1 MRKRTR
7 EHEDGSPDSD
17 QPIKMFSKYEVQG
30 LLQQEVHSA
39 MKQSE
44 SKMASL
50 LERVQLLECEPK
62 YDLAIHRLEA
72 HIKKVKRRGDA
83 AISYVRMLRPP
94 GVKHNQ
100 RMLGSGLVDLTE
112 TETESGLGTVD
123 ISSHFVNLI
132 MEKTR
137 RNAYDAAFKLKA
149 IDLAVGKG
157 NRDAAQEL
165 GLNESMIR
173 RWKQQREELT
183 QCKKTTKAFRG
194 RKSRWPEL
202 ENELEDW
209 VDTRRADGRGVS
221 TAQIRLKAKTIA
233 TAMKFEDFRG
243 GPSWCLRFLRRK
255 GLSIR
260 VQTSLC
266 QQLPPDYE
274 ENVSNFRKLRSD
286 SDEEDSAEKKRKV
299 VDGFWQKMMSNK
311 KAPDRKREKERNGK
325 KQNIPL
331 PPPTTP
337 PPPLSPLPPVLSPQ
351 VLKVEASVVPVTRP
365 PVTSP
370 DGPVKT
376 EGTVKMETTVKTE
389 ESSCPP
395 VPLRVPPSQSEL
407 LSRLPPLPPTPFPS
421 SLPLEAASYSIPQ
434 KPLVHLAR
442 IRNPAPC
449 LVIHWRVIE
458 EDPAAPDMDSYSIY
472 IAQESHSS
480 SVSPSWRNVGVV
492 KALALPMAVT
502 VTKYQSGTTYVIVVG
517 KDRYGRYGP
526 YSDIQTVLLA

>member
-62 YDLAIHRLEA
+62 YDQPIRRLE
-72 HIKKVKRRGDA
+72 
-83 AISYVRMLRPP
+83 
-94 GVKHNQ
+94 

-123 ISSHFVNLI
+123 IS
-132 MEKTR
+132 
-137 RNAYDAAFKLKA
+137 
-149 IDLAVGKG
+149 
-157 NRDAAQEL
+157 
-165 GLNESMIR
+165 
-173 RWKQQREELT
+173 
-183 QCKKTTKAFRG
+183 
-194 RKSRWPEL
+194 
-202 ENELEDW
+202 
-209 VDTRRADGRGVS
+209 
-221 TAQIRLKAKTIA
+221 
-233 TAMKFEDFRG
+233 
-243 GPSWCLRFLRRK
+243 
-255 GLSIR
+255 
-260 VQTSLC
+260 
-266 QQLPPDYE
+266 
-274 ENVSNFRKLRSD
+274 RSD
-286 SDEEDSAEKKRKV
+286 SDEEDSAEKQRKRKV

-331 PPPTTP
+331 PPP
-337 PPPLSPLPPVLSPQ
+337 PPLSPLPPVLSPQ

-365 PVTSP
+365 AVTSP

-395 VPLRVPPSQSEL
+395 VPLRLPPSQSEL

-421 SLPLEAASYSIPQ
+421 SLPLQAASYSIPQ

-449 LVIHWRVIE
+449 LVIHWRVTE
-458 EDPAAPDMDSYSIY
+458 EDPAAPDMDSYRYRHTQSD
-472 IAQESHSS
+472 
-480 SVSPSWRNVGVV
+480 P
-492 KALALPMAVT
+492 ALAG
-502 VTKYQSGTTYVIVVG
+502 YESEWG
-517 KDRYGRYGP
+517 KLCNL
-526 YSDIQTVLLA
+526 SNFQIN

>member
-7 EHEDGSPDSD
+7 EHDAGSPDSD
-17 QPIKMFSKYEVQG
+17 QPTKIFSKYEVQG
-30 LLQQEVHSA
+30 LLQQEVQSA

-44 SKMASL
+44 SKMESL

-62 YDLAIHRLEA
+62 YDLVIRRLEA

-94 GVKHNQ
+94 LVKRNQ

-112 TETESGLGTVD
+112 TETERGLSTVD
-123 ISSHFVNLI
+123 IS
-132 MEKTR
+132 
-137 RNAYDAAFKLKA
+137 
-149 IDLAVGKG
+149 
-157 NRDAAQEL
+157 
-165 GLNESMIR
+165 
-173 RWKQQREELT
+173 
-183 QCKKTTKAFRG
+183 
-194 RKSRWPEL
+194 
-202 ENELEDW
+202 
-209 VDTRRADGRGVS
+209 
-221 TAQIRLKAKTIA
+221 
-233 TAMKFEDFRG
+233 
-243 GPSWCLRFLRRK
+243 
-255 GLSIR
+255 
-260 VQTSLC
+260 
-266 QQLPPDYE
+266 
-274 ENVSNFRKLRSD
+274 RSD
-286 SDEEDSAEKKRKV
+286 SDEEDSAEKQRKRKV

-311 KAPDRKREKERNGK
+311 KAPDTKREKERNGK
-325 KQNIPL
+325 KHNSPL
-331 PPPTTP
+331 PPTTPPLPPTTP
-337 PPPLSPLPPVLSPQ
+337 PPRSPLPPVLSPQ
-351 VLKVEASVVPVTRP
+351 VLKVEAAAVPVTRP

-389 ESSCPP
+389 ESSSPP
-395 VPLRVPPSQSEL
+395 VALRVPPSQSEL
-407 LSRLPPLPPTPFPS
+407 LSHLPPLPPTPFPS

-449 LVIHWRVIE
+449 LVIHWRVTE

>member
-1 MRKRTR
+1 MATPLPSHSEIHRLRMRKRTR

-62 YDLAIHRLEA
+62 YDQPIRRLEA

-123 ISSHFVNLI
+123 IS
-132 MEKTR
+132 
-137 RNAYDAAFKLKA
+137 
-149 IDLAVGKG
+149 
-157 NRDAAQEL
+157 
-165 GLNESMIR
+165 
-173 RWKQQREELT
+173 
-183 QCKKTTKAFRG
+183 
-194 RKSRWPEL
+194 
-202 ENELEDW
+202 
-209 VDTRRADGRGVS
+209 
-221 TAQIRLKAKTIA
+221 
-233 TAMKFEDFRG
+233 
-243 GPSWCLRFLRRK
+243 
-255 GLSIR
+255 
-260 VQTSLC
+260 
-266 QQLPPDYE
+266 
-274 ENVSNFRKLRSD
+274 RSD
-286 SDEEDSAEKKRKV
+286 SDEEDSAEKQRKRKV

-331 PPPTTP
+331 PPP
-337 PPPLSPLPPVLSPQ
+337 PPLSPLPPVLSPQ

-365 PVTSP
+365 AVTSP

-389 ESSCPP
+389 ESSCSP
-395 VPLRVPPSQSEL
+395 VPLRLPPSQSEL

-421 SLPLEAASYSIPQ
+421 SLPLQAASYSIPQ

-449 LVIHWRVIE
+449 LVIHWRVTE

>member
-123 ISSHFVNLI
+123 IS
-132 MEKTR
+132 
-137 RNAYDAAFKLKA
+137 
-149 IDLAVGKG
+149 
-157 NRDAAQEL
+157 
-165 GLNESMIR
+165 
-173 RWKQQREELT
+173 
-183 QCKKTTKAFRG
+183 
-194 RKSRWPEL
+194 
-202 ENELEDW
+202 
-209 VDTRRADGRGVS
+209 
-221 TAQIRLKAKTIA
+221 
-233 TAMKFEDFRG
+233 
-243 GPSWCLRFLRRK
+243 
-255 GLSIR
+255 
-260 VQTSLC
+260 
-266 QQLPPDYE
+266 
-274 ENVSNFRKLRSD
+274 RSD

-299 VDGFWQKMMSNK
+299 VDGFGQKMMSNK

-351 VLKVEASVVPVTRP
+351 VLVGSCYALTSDLSAFHVT
-365 PVTSP
+365 
-370 DGPVKT
+370 
-376 EGTVKMETTVKTE
+376 
-389 ESSCPP
+389 CHC
-395 VPLRVPPSQSEL
+395 Q
-407 LSRLPPLPPTPFPS
+407 
-421 SLPLEAASYSIPQ
+421 
-434 KPLVHLAR
+434 
-442 IRNPAPC
+442 
-449 LVIHWRVIE
+449 W
-458 EDPAAPDMDSYSIY
+458 
-472 IAQESHSS
+472 
-480 SVSPSWRNVGVV
+480 
-492 KALALPMAVT
+492 
-502 VTKYQSGTTYVIVVG
+502 
-517 KDRYGRYGP
+517 
-526 YSDIQTVLLA
+526 YSDSGY